1 MTKNLSFKIIALL
14 AAILLSQAVNSA
26 GNQSVM
32 TVTSEIELK
41 SLPDDLVVVRPH
53 KRDVKITIKG
63 PSFLVGSVA
72 ADPPP
77 FRVRLAN
84 ATQGSVPA
92 QFVRS
97 DIDLPAAV
105 DLVSVEPA
113 EMVFEIEAVESR
125 EVRVDV
131 PRIGQLPK
139 NLTLESVTVNP
150 ASVTVR
156 GARSAVRAIRS
167 VETQPLSL
175 GEIEEAKHL
184 DVNLDLRS
192 PPGKVS
198 VSHRSVAVAVHV
210 GAVVSQREFGPRTV
224 EVRTAPD
231 LGPVSIEPTTVKIVL
246 SGPANVLSSLD
257 ASSLVPFVRIQRQPE
272 SKGSDLSVQLE
283 ALPNVAVVRIEP
295 PAVRAFRG
303 ASGAVRGKGVVS
315 KR

>member
-1 MTKNLSFKIIALL
+1 
-14 AAILLSQAVNSA
+14 
-26 GNQSVM
+26 M

-41 SLPDDLVVVRPH
+41 SIPDDLVVVRPH
-53 KRDVKITIKG
+53 KREVKVTIKG

-77 FRVRLAN
+77 FRVSLSN
-84 ATQGSVPA
+84 VGQGPVTA

-97 DIDLPAAV
+97 DINLPAAV

-139 NLTLESVTVNP
+139 NLTLESVAVNP
-150 ASVTVR
+150 PVVTVR

-167 VETQPLSL
+167 VETKPLSL
-175 GEIEEAKHL
+175 GEIEEAKHFEL
-184 DVNLDLRS
+184 DLDLRS
-192 PPGKVS
+192 PTGKVS

-210 GAVVSQREFGPRTV
+210 GAVVSQREFGPRVV

-231 LGPVSIEPTTVKIVL
+231 LGPVLIEPTSVRVVL
-246 SGPANVLSSLD
+246 SGPTHVL
-257 ASSLVPFVRIQRQPE
+257 ASIDPTALVPFVRIQRAPE
-272 SKGSDLSVQLE
+272 TKGSELSVQLDS
-283 ALPNVAVVRIEP
+283 LPNVTVVRIEP
-295 PAVRAFRG
+295 PVVKAFRG
-303 ASGAVRGKGVVS
+303 IVGALKPKGVAC